1 MDRHAIKSAAK
12 EFYKYLEREKG
23 APYNTK
29 RAYRGDIEDFIVFID
44 KSSYDTIDHN
54 TIRAYIVSIYKNLKK
69 SSLSR
74 KVSAIKVFFKF
85 MKRKGYTEENTALVI
100 KNPKIEKNLPKF
112 YTIDEMFHFLDFLPR
127 EGWLNV
133 RNRAIFE
140 LMYSTGTRAQEVLN
154 LNMDDV
160 HLDGMWIKIKGK
172 GGKERIVP
180 FGEKA
185 KSVLEEYRDTVKD
198 IGKKDIGKKDIGKKE
213 IGKDVPGKALFIN
226 IRGGR
231 LSYRGLLKI
240 MKKHQLKAQ
249 LFKDLSLHGIRHS
262 FATHLLDS
270 GADLRSIQEL
280 FGHSKL
286 STTQKY
292 THVSM
297 DKLMEIY
304 DKSHPRR

>member
-1 MDRHAIKSAAK
+1 MERSALRVAAR
-12 EFYKYLEREKG
+12 EFYRYLEVEKG
-23 APYNTK
+23 ASHNTR
-29 RAYRGDIEDFIVFID
+29 RAYRGDIEDFVGFAEKGD
-44 KSSYDTIDHN
+44 SPVVDHE
-54 TIRAYIVSIYKNLKK
+54 TIRAYIVSIYKGLKK

-74 KVSAIKVFFKF
+74 KVSSIKVFFRFLK
-85 MKRKGYTEENTALVI
+85 KKGYIEENTALVI
-100 KNPKIEKNLPKF
+100 RNPKVEKHLPKF

-140 LMYSTGTRAQEVLN
+140 LMYSAGMRAQEVLN
-154 LNMDDV
+154 LNGEDV
-160 HLDGMWIKIKGK
+160 HLDGMWVKVRGK
-172 GGKERIVP
+172 GGKERILP

-185 KSVLEEYRDTVKD
+185 RDALNEYCSYLR
-198 IGKKDIGKKDIGKKE
+198 GAGRYG
-213 IGKDVPGKALFIN
+213 PGKALFVSAQ
-226 IRGGR
+226 GGR

-249 LFKDLSLHGIRHS
+249 LFKNLSLHGVRHS
-262 FATHLLDS
+262 FATHLLDN

-280 FGHSKL
+280 LGHSKL

-297 DKLMEIY
+297 DKLMETY
-304 DKSHPRR
+304 DKAHPRK